1 MIHDM
6 DLNDLRALKLFSIIG
21 KRRIDSMKTH
31 NLGFPRIGDNRELK
45 HALESYWRGETSQ
58 SELIEAGA
66 RLRKNNWIYQKEL
79 DYVPVGDFS
88 FYDHVL
94 DTSWMLGNIP
104 ARAQETGGSPLD
116 RYFRTAR
123 GQSAGDGEDNQI
135 SAGEMTKWFD
145 TNYHYIVPEF
155 EASTDFCLD
164 AQSLLDQ
171 IQEAQKAGV
180 RPKPVILG
188 PVTYLFLGKAENFDK
203 KKLLKKLLPEYA
215 RLLNLLAA
223 LDVEWVQ
230 MDEPLLVTD
239 LDNDWKYMVEQAYQ
253 ELGNKSVKIMLAT
266 YFGSLEDN
274 LNLALSLPVQAI
286 HVDAVRGK
294 EQIAELVDR
303 LPEHMD
309 LSLGVIDGRNIWK
322 TDLNALLDQLTPIH
336 DQLGDRLWLAPSC
349 SMLHVPVDLKKE
361 TKLDTELLSWM
372 AFARQ
377 KLVELDFLAQALNQ
391 GRTTVAAALEENA
404 KALENR
410 KKSPRIHNPSV
421 QARLA
426 QVDESWGQRDHP
438 YPERTKLHKEKLNLP
453 LYPTTTIGSFPQTKE
468 IRSLRLKFKKGE
480 IGLNEYTAGIRDQM
494 QSTIKFQET
503 TGLDVLVHGEAE
515 RNDMVEY
522 FGEQLD
528 GFAFSRFGWV
538 QSYGSRCVKP
548 PILFGDVSRPQPM
561 TVVWIVYAQSLSEKP
576 VKGMLTGPVT
586 ILNWSFVRDDQSR
599 SATCRQVALAI
610 RDEVLDLEKA
620 GISIIQIDEAA
631 LREGLPLRKKQW
643 DEYLNW
649 AVGAFRITANGVKDA
664 TQIHT
669 HMCYSEFND
678 IIDAITR
685 MDTDVITIE
694 ASRSNMEILNAF
706 DETAYPNEIGP
717 GVYDIHSP
725 NVPTVDFIV
734 TNMKEAAKRIPKER
748 LWINPDCGLK
758 TRAWPE
764 TKESLK
770 NLVEAARVLRT
781 AATA

>member
-1 MIHDM
+1 
-6 DLNDLRALKLFSIIG
+6 
-21 KRRIDSMKTH
+21 MKTH

-45 HALESYWRGETSQ
+45 RALETYWRGETTQ
-58 SELIEAGA
+58 TQLLETGA
-66 RLRKNNWIYQKEL
+66 QLRQNNWGYQKNL
-79 DYVPVGDFS
+79 NYVPVGDFS
-88 FYDHVL
+88 FYDQVL

-104 ARAQETGGSPLD
+104 DRAKETGGSPLD
-116 RYFRTAR
+116 RYFRIAR
-123 GQSAGDGEDNQI
+123 GQSAADEKDNQI
-135 SAGEMTKWFD
+135 PAGEMTKWFD

-155 EASTDFCLD
+155 GPSTEFCLD

-171 IQEAQKAGV
+171 VEEARQTGV

-188 PVTYLFLGKAENFDK
+188 PVTYLFIGKAENFDRK
-203 KKLLKKLLPEYA
+203 TLLKKLLPEYA

-223 LDVEWVQ
+223 QDIEWVQ
-230 MDEPLLVTD
+230 MDEPLLVMD
-239 LDNDWKYMVEQAYQ
+239 LDNDWKRMVEHAYQ
-253 ELGNKSVKIMLAT
+253 ALATGSVKIMLAT
-266 YFGSLEDN
+266 YFGALEDN
-274 LNLALSLPVQAI
+274 LNLALSLPVQAL

-294 EQIAELVDR
+294 EQITDIVEH
-303 LPEHMD
+303 LPEPME
-309 LSLGVIDGRNIWK
+309 LSLGVIDGRNVWK

-349 SMLHVPVDLKKE
+349 SLLHVPVDLGKE
-361 TKLDTELLSWM
+361 TELDAELIAWM

-377 KLVELDFLAQALNQ
+377 KLIELEILTNALNQ
-391 GRTTVAAALEENA
+391 GRATVASQLEENA
-404 KALENR
+404 RALENR
-410 KKSPRIHNPSV
+410 KRSTRIHNPEV
-421 QARLA
+421 RARLA
-426 QVDESWGQRDHP
+426 RVDDTWGQRNQP
-438 YPERTKLHKEKLNLP
+438 YPERAKLHKERLNLP

-468 IRSLRLKFKKGE
+468 IRALRLNFKKGK
-480 IGLNEYTAGIRDQM
+480 IGLSDYTTGIRDQM
-494 QSTIKFQET
+494 KNTIHFQEE

-528 GFAFSRFGWV
+528 GFAFSQFGWV

-561 TVVWIVYAQSLSEKP
+561 TVSWIVYAQSLTDKP

-586 ILNWSFVRDDQSR
+586 ILNWSFVRDDQTR
-599 SATCRQVALAI
+599 ADTCRQVALAI

-620 GISIIQIDEAA
+620 GVSIIQIDEAA
-631 LREGLPLRKKQW
+631 LREGLPLRKREW

-649 AVGAFRITANGVKDA
+649 AVGAFRITANGVQDA

-734 TNMKEAAKRIPKER
+734 HNMKEAARRIPKER

-758 TRAWPE
+758 TRGWPE
-764 TKESLK
+764 TKAALK

-781 AATA
+781 APTQ

>member
-1 MIHDM
+1 
-6 DLNDLRALKLFSIIG
+6 
-21 KRRIDSMKTH
+21 MKTQ

-45 HALESYWRGETSQ
+45 RALESYWRGETTQ
-58 SELIEAGA
+58 TQLLETGA
-66 RLRKNNWIYQKEL
+66 RLRQNNWGYQKNL
-79 DYVPVGDFS
+79 NYAPVGDFS
-88 FYDHVL
+88 FYDQVL
-94 DTSWMLGNIP
+94 DTTWMVGNIP
-104 ARAQETGGSPLD
+104 ARAKETGGSALD
-116 RYFRTAR
+116 RYFRIAR
-123 GQSAGDGEDNQI
+123 GQSAADEKENHI
-135 SAGEMTKWFD
+135 PAGEMTKWFD

-155 EASTDFCLD
+155 GPSTEFCLD

-171 IQEAQKAGV
+171 VEEARQTGV

-203 KKLLKKLLPEYA
+203 KTLLKKLLPEYA

-223 LDVEWVQ
+223 QDIEWVQ
-230 MDEPLLVTD
+230 MDEPLLVMD
-239 LDNDWKYMVEQAYQ
+239 LDNDWKHMVEQTYQ
-253 ELGNKSVKIMLAT
+253 ALGTGSVKIMLAT
-266 YFGSLEDN
+266 YFGALEDN
-274 LNLALSLPVQAI
+274 LNLALSLPVQAL

-294 EQIAELVDR
+294 EQIADIVEH
-303 LPEHMD
+303 LPEHME
-309 LSLGVIDGRNIWK
+309 LSLGVIDGRNVWK
-322 TDLNALLDQLTPIH
+322 TDLNALLERLTPIH
-336 DQLGDRLWLAPSC
+336 EQLGDRLWLAPSC
-349 SMLHVPVDLKKE
+349 SLLHVPVDLEKE
-361 TKLDTELLSWM
+361 TKLDSELLNWM

-377 KLVELDFLAQALNQ
+377 KLVELDILAKALNQ
-391 GRTTVAAALEENA
+391 GRETVATQLAENA
-404 KALENR
+404 TALKNR
-410 KKSPRIHNPSV
+410 KQSTRIHNPTV
-421 QARLA
+421 QDRLA
-426 QVDESWGQRDHP
+426 QVNDSWGQRNQP
-438 YPERTKLHKEKLNLP
+438 YPKRARLHQERLNLP

-468 IRSLRLKFKKGE
+468 IRALRLNFKKGK
-480 IGLNEYTAGIRDQM
+480 IGLSDYTTGIRDQM
-494 QSTIKFQET
+494 KKTIQFQEE

-528 GFAFSRFGWV
+528 GFAFSQFGWV

-561 TVVWIVYAQSLSEKP
+561 TVSWIVYAQSLTDKP

-586 ILNWSFVRDDQSR
+586 ILNWSFVRDDQTR
-599 SATCRQVALAI
+599 ADTCRQVALAI

-620 GISIIQIDEAA
+620 GVSIIQIDEAA
-631 LREGLPLRKKQW
+631 LREGLPLRKREW

-649 AVGAFRITANGVKDA
+649 AVGAFRITANGVQDA

-678 IIDAITR
+678 IIEAITG

-734 TNMKEAAKRIPKER
+734 ANMNEAAKRIPKDR

-758 TRAWPE
+758 TRGWPE
-764 TKESLK
+764 TKASLK
-770 NLVEAARVLRT
+770 NLVEAARTLRT

>member
-1 MIHDM
+1 
-6 DLNDLRALKLFSIIG
+6 
-21 KRRIDSMKTH
+21 MKTH

-45 HALESYWRGETSQ
+45 RALESYWRGETSQ
-58 SELIEAGA
+58 TQLLETGA
-66 RLRKNNWIYQKEL
+66 RLRKHNWGYQKKL
-79 DYVPVGDFS
+79 NYVPVGDFS
-88 FYDHVL
+88 FYDQVL

-104 ARAQETGGSPLD
+104 ARARETDGSPLD

-123 GQSAGDGEDNQI
+123 GQSAGDGNDNQI
-135 SAGEMTKWFD
+135 PAGDMTKWFD

-155 EASTDFCLD
+155 EPSTEFCLD
-164 AQSLLDQ
+164 AQSLLEQ
-171 IQEAQKAGV
+171 VQEAQKIGV

-188 PVTYLFLGKAENFDK
+188 PVTYLFLGKAERVDK
-203 KKLLKKLLPEYA
+203 KILGKAERVDKKTLLKKLLPEYA

-223 LDVEWVQ
+223 QDIEWVQ
-230 MDEPLLVTD
+230 MDEPLLVMD
-239 LDNDWKYMVEQAYQ
+239 LDNDWKRMVEQAYQ
-253 ELGNKSVKIMLAT
+253 ALGTGSVKIMLAT
-266 YFGSLEDN
+266 YFGALEDN
-274 LNLALSLPVQAI
+274 LNLALSLPVQAL

-294 EQIAELVDR
+294 NQVADIVAR

-322 TDLNALLDQLTPIH
+322 ADLNALLDQLAPIH
-336 DQLGDRLWLAPSC
+336 GQLGDRLWLAPSC
-349 SMLHVPVDLKKE
+349 SLLHVPVDLEKE
-361 TKLDTELLSWM
+361 TELDTELLNWL

-377 KLVELDFLAQALNQ
+377 KLVELDILAKALNQ
-391 GRTTVAAALEENA
+391 GRETVATQLAENA

-410 KKSPRIHNPSV
+410 KQSTRIHNPAV

-426 QVDESWGQRDHP
+426 QVNDSWGQRNQP
-438 YPERTKLHKEKLNLP
+438 YPERAKLHQEILNLP
-453 LYPTTTIGSFPQTKE
+453 LYPTTTIGSFPQTQE
-468 IRSLRLKFKKGE
+468 IRALRLNFKKRK
-480 IGLNEYTAGIRDQM
+480 IGLSDYTTGIRDQM
-494 QSTIKFQET
+494 KKNIQFQEEI
-503 TGLDVLVHGEAE
+503 GLDVLVHGEAE

-528 GFAFSRFGWV
+528 GFAFSRYGWV

-561 TVVWIVYAQSLSEKP
+561 TVSWIVYAQSLTAKP

-599 SATCRQVALAI
+599 ADTCRQVALAI

-620 GISIIQIDEAA
+620 GVSIIQIDEAA
-631 LREGLPLRKKQW
+631 LREGLPLRKDQW

-649 AVGAFRITANGVKDA
+649 AVGAFRITANGVQDA

-678 IIDAITR
+678 IIDAITG

-725 NVPTVDFIV
+725 NVPSVDFIV
-734 TNMKEAAKRIPKER
+734 KNMNEAAKRIPKER

-758 TRAWPE
+758 TRGWPE
-764 TKESLK
+764 TKAALK
-770 NLVEAARVLRT
+770 NLVAAARVLRT
-781 AATA
+781 AAIV

>member
-1 MIHDM
+1 
-6 DLNDLRALKLFSIIG
+6 
-21 KRRIDSMKTH
+21 MKTH

-45 HALESYWRGETSQ
+45 RALESYWRGETSQ
-58 SELIEAGA
+58 TQLLETGA
-66 RLRKNNWIYQKEL
+66 QIRKRNWAYQKDL
-79 DYVPVGDFS
+79 NYVPVGDFS
-88 FYDHVL
+88 FYDQVL

-104 ARAQETGGSPLD
+104 ARAKETDGSALD

-123 GQSAGDGEDNQI
+123 GQSAGDGKDNQI
-135 SAGEMTKWFD
+135 PAGDMTKWFD

-155 EASTDFCLD
+155 EPSTKFFLD

-171 IQEAQKAGV
+171 VQEAQQSGV
-180 RPKPVILG
+180 RPKPVVLG
-188 PVTYLFLGKAENFDK
+188 PVTYLFLGKAESFDK
-203 KKLLKKLLPEYA
+203 KTLLKKLLPEYA

-223 LDVEWVQ
+223 QDIEWVQ
-230 MDEPLLVTD
+230 MDEPLLVMD
-239 LDNDWKYMVEQAYQ
+239 LENDWKSMVEQAYQ
-253 ELGNKSVKIMLAT
+253 ALGTGSVKIMLAT
-266 YFGSLEDN
+266 YFGPLEGN
-274 LNLALSLPVQAI
+274 LNLALSLPVQAL

-294 EQIAELVDR
+294 DQVADIVAR

-322 TDLNALLDQLTPIH
+322 TDLNALLDRLTPIH
-336 DQLGDRLWLAPSC
+336 EQLGDRLWLAPSC
-349 SMLHVPVDLKKE
+349 SLLHVPVDLEKE
-361 TKLDTELLSWM
+361 TDLDDELSDWM

-377 KLVELDFLAQALNQ
+377 KLVELDILAKALSQ
-391 GRTTVAAALEENA
+391 GRETVATQLAENA

-410 KKSPRIHNPSV
+410 ERSPRIHNPEV
-421 QARLA
+421 QARLT
-426 QVDESWGQRDHP
+426 QVNDSWGQRNQP
-438 YPERTKLHKEKLNLP
+438 YPERAKLHQERLNLP
-453 LYPTTTIGSFPQTKE
+453 LFPTTTIGSFPQTQE
-468 IRSLRLKFKKGE
+468 IRALRLNFKKRK
-480 IGLNEYTAGIRDQM
+480 IGLSDYTTGIRDQM
-494 QSTIKFQET
+494 KKTIQFQEE

-528 GFAFSRFGWV
+528 GFAFSQYGWV

-561 TVVWIVYAQSLSEKP
+561 TVSWIVYAQSLTGKP

-586 ILNWSFVRDDQSR
+586 ILNWSFVRDDQTR
-599 SATCRQVALAI
+599 ADTCRQVALAM

-643 DEYLNW
+643 NEYLSW

-678 IIDAITR
+678 IIDAITG

-725 NVPTVDFIV
+725 NVPPVDFIV
-734 TNMKEAAKRIPKER
+734 DNMNEAAKRIPKER

-758 TRAWPE
+758 TRGWIE
-764 TKESLK
+764 TRAALQ

-781 AATA
+781 AATV